1 MASCYRNGKR
11 NDNPE
16 FEGKKQTLIKQ
27 TERNH
32 GLGINYEFIIFYSL
46 SAVSS
51 RLKITLQHHMIQQG
65 NISVSTENIFPIIK
79 KFLYSDHDIFLRE
92 LISNAVDATQKLQT
106 LSRIGDV
113 KGELGDT
120 KIEIELD
127 EAAGTI
133 TVKDKGLGMTA
144 EEINKYINQ
153 VAFSGAKEFVEKYN
167 DKLEQNQIIGH
178 FGLGFYSA
186 FMVASK
192 VEIISKSF
200 TDEAAAKWTCD
211 GSTTYTIEEH
221 ERTERGTDIILYIND
236 ESKEFLE
243 KHRIQG
249 ILNKFCKF
257 LPVEIKFDDKIVN
270 NPKPVWKQKPSELTS
285 EDYEKF
291 YNELYPF
298 SEPPLFWI
306 HLNVEVPF
314 NLNGILYFPKVKP
327 DVEPQRNKIQ
337 LYCNQV
343 FVTDDVKDVVPEFLM
358 LLHGVID
365 SPDIP
370 LNVSRS
376 YLQGDTRVKQVN
388 QYISRKVADKLDE
401 MFRNEREVYENK
413 WESTN
418 LFVKYGMVSDEKFAE
433 KARKFCLLTDI
444 ENKNY
449 TIDEYIE
456 KVKPL
461 QTDKDKKVVL
471 LYTIDATK
479 QHTYIDSIERK
490 GYSVLNLGGVLDN
503 HFVQHL
509 ETKVE
514 NITLKRVDADTIDKL
529 VDKDEQPVS
538 LLSAEEEKTL
548 KEMFESKI
556 ASTTYKVAL
565 KSLGT
570 DDDFIT
576 ITKPE
581 FEQRMKTMSQMGGM
595 SFYGAMPDTYT
606 IQVNTNHS
614 LAARILN
621 HGDENEKASMIMQS
635 IDLAKLSQGILSGKE
650 LTNFIRRSG
659 EMI

>member
-1 MASCYRNGKR
+1 
-11 NDNPE
+11 
-16 FEGKKQTLIKQ
+16 
-27 TERNH
+27 
-32 GLGINYEFIIFYSL
+32 
-46 SAVSS
+46 
-51 RLKITLQHHMIQQG
+51 MIQQG

-113 KGELGDT
+113 KGELGET
-120 KIEIELD
+120 KIEIVLD

-192 VEIISKSF
+192 VEIITKSF
-200 TDEAAAKWTCD
+200 KTDEAAKWSCD
-211 GSTTYTIEEH
+211 GSTTYTIEEDP
-221 ERTERGTDIILYIND
+221 RTDRGTDIILYIND
-236 ESKEFLE
+236 ESKEFLD
-243 KHRIQG
+243 KLKIQN
-249 ILNKFCKF
+249 ILSKFCKF
-257 LPVEIKFDDKIVN
+257 LPVEIEFDGKIIN
-270 NPKPVWKQKPSELTS
+270 NPKPIWKQKPTELTT

-337 LYCNQV
+337 LYSNQV

-376 YLQGDTRVKQVN
+376 YLQGDARVKQVN
-388 QYISRKVADKLDE
+388 QYITRKVADKLDE

-413 WESTN
+413 WESIN
-418 LFVKYGMVSDEKFAE
+418 LFVKYGMISEEKFAE

-444 ENKNY
+444 QDANY
-449 TIDEYIE
+449 TIDEYLE

-461 QTDKDKKVVL
+461 QTDKDKKVVF
-471 LYTIDATK
+471 LYTNDPTK
-479 QHTYIDSIERK
+479 QHAYIVNVERR
-490 GYSVLNLGGVLDN
+490 GYNVLNLNGMLDN

-514 NITLKRVDADTIDKL
+514 NITLKRVDADTLDKL
-529 VDKDEQPVS
+529 VDKDEKPVS
-538 LLSAEEEKTL
+538 LLGEDEEKNL
-548 KEMFESKI
+548 KELFESKI
-556 ASTTYKVAL
+556 ANTAYSVETKAL
-565 KSLGT
+565 NT

-595 SFYGAMPDTYT
+595 SFYGAMPDTYKV
-606 IQVNTNHS
+606 QVNTNHP
-614 LAARILN
+614 LASRVLK
-621 HGDENEKASMIMQS
+621 DTDDDSKAKIIMQS
-635 IDLAKLSQGILSGKE
+635 IDLAKLSQGTLQGEE
-650 LTNFIRRSG
+650 LTNFIKRSV

>member
-1 MASCYRNGKR
+1 
-11 NDNPE
+11 
-16 FEGKKQTLIKQ
+16 
-27 TERNH
+27 
-32 GLGINYEFIIFYSL
+32 
-46 SAVSS
+46 
-51 RLKITLQHHMIQQG
+51 MIQQG

-113 KGELGDT
+113 KGELGET
-120 KIEIELD
+120 KIEIVLD

-192 VEIISKSF
+192 VEIITKSF
-200 TDEAAAKWTCD
+200 KTDEAAKWSCD
-211 GSTTYTIEEH
+211 GSTTYTIEEDP
-221 ERTERGTDIILYIND
+221 RTGRGTDIILYIND
-236 ESKEFLE
+236 ESKEFLD
-243 KHRIQG
+243 KLRIQN
-249 ILNKFCKF
+249 ILSKFCKF
-257 LPVEIKFDDKIVN
+257 LPVEIEFDGKIIN
-270 NPKPVWKQKPSELTS
+270 NPKPIWKQKPTELTT

-337 LYCNQV
+337 LYSNQV

-358 LLHGVID
+358 LLHGIID

-376 YLQGDTRVKQVN
+376 YLQGDARVKQVN
-388 QYISRKVADKLDE
+388 QYITRKVADKLDE

-413 WESTN
+413 WESIN
-418 LFVKYGMVSDEKFAE
+418 LFVKYGMISEEKFAE

-444 ENKNY
+444 QDTNY
-449 TIDEYIE
+449 TIDEYLE

-461 QTDKDKKVVL
+461 QTDKDKKVVF
-471 LYTIDATK
+471 LYTNDPTK
-479 QHTYIDSIERK
+479 QHAYIVNVERR
-490 GYSVLNLGGVLDN
+490 GYNVLNLNGMLDN

-514 NITLKRVDADTIDKL
+514 NITLKRVDADTLDKL
-529 VDKDEQPVS
+529 VDKDEKPVS
-538 LLSAEEEKTL
+538 LLGEDEEKNL
-548 KEMFESKI
+548 KELFESKI
-556 ASTTYKVAL
+556 ANTAYSVETNAL
-565 KSLGT
+565 NT

-595 SFYGAMPDTYT
+595 SFYGAMPDTYKV
-606 IQVNTNHS
+606 QVNTNHP
-614 LAARILN
+614 LASRVLK
-621 HGDENEKASMIMQS
+621 DSDDDSKAKIIMQS
-635 IDLAKLSQGILSGKE
+635 IDLAKL
-650 LTNFIRRSG
+650 
-659 EMI
+659 

>member
-1 MASCYRNGKR
+1 
-11 NDNPE
+11 
-16 FEGKKQTLIKQ
+16 
-27 TERNH
+27 
-32 GLGINYEFIIFYSL
+32 
-46 SAVSS
+46 
-51 RLKITLQHHMIQQG
+51 MIQQG

-113 KGELGDT
+113 KGDIGDI
-120 KIEIELD
+120 KIEVLLD
-127 EAAGTI
+127 EKAGTI
-133 TVKDKGLGMTA
+133 TIKDKGLGMTA

-153 VAFSGAKEFVEKYN
+153 VAFSGAKEFVEKYS
-167 DKLEQNQIIGH
+167 DKLEQNQIIGF

-186 FMVASK
+186 FMVSSK
-192 VEIISKSF
+192 VEIITKSY
-200 TDEAAAKWTCD
+200 TSEQAAKWTCD
-211 GSTTYTIEEH
+211 GSTTYTIEENP
-221 ERTERGTDIILYIND
+221 RTERGTDIILYINE
-236 ESKEFLE
+236 ESKEFLD
-243 KHRIQG
+243 KLRIQN
-249 ILNKFCKF
+249 ILSKFCKF
-257 LPVEIKFDDKIVN
+257 LPVEIEFDGKIIN
-270 NPKPVWKQKPSELTS
+270 NPHPIWKQKPSELKS

-337 LYCNQV
+337 LYSNQV
-343 FVTDDVKDVVPEFLM
+343 FVTDDVKEVVPEFLM

-376 YLQGDTRVKQVN
+376 YLQGDARVKQVN
-388 QYISRKVADKLDE
+388 QYITRKVADKLDE
-401 MFRNEREVYENK
+401 IFRNEREVFESK
-413 WESTN
+413 WESIN
-418 LFVKYGMVSDEKFAE
+418 LFVKYGMISEEKFAE

-471 LYTIDATK
+471 LYTNDPTK
-479 QHTYIDSIERK
+479 QHSYIDNVQRK
-490 GYSVLNLGGVLDN
+490 GYSVLNLNGVLDN

-529 VDKDEQPVS
+529 IDKDEKPVS
-538 LLSAEEEKTL
+538 LLNEEEEKNL
-548 KEMFESKI
+548 KALFESKI
-556 ASTTYKVAL
+556 ANTTYSIETKAL
-565 KSLGT
+565 NS

-595 SFYGAMPDTYT
+595 SFYGALPDTYK
-606 IQVNTNHS
+606 IQVNTNHP
-614 LAARILN
+614 LAARVLKDS
-621 HGDENEKASMIMQS
+621 DEESKAKIIMQS
-635 IDLAKLSQGILSGKE
+635 VDLAKLSQGILQGE
-650 LTNFIRRSG
+650 DLTNFIRRSA
-659 EMI
+659 ELIQKS

>member
-1 MASCYRNGKR
+1 M
-11 NDNPE
+11 
-16 FEGKKQTLIKQ
+16 
-27 TERNH
+27 
-32 GLGINYEFIIFYSL
+32 
-46 SAVSS
+46 V
-51 RLKITLQHHMIQQG
+51 QQG

-120 KIEIELD
+120 KIEILLD
-127 EAAGTI
+127 EKAGTI
-133 TVKDKGLGMTA
+133 TVKDKGVGMTA

-192 VEIISKSF
+192 VEIITKSYK
-200 TDEAAAKWTCD
+200 TDAGAKWTCD
-211 GSTTYTIEEH
+211 GSTTYTIEENP
-221 ERTERGTDIILYIND
+221 RTERGTDIILYIND

-243 KHRIQG
+243 KIRIQN

-257 LPVEIKFDDKIVN
+257 LPVAIEYDGKVVN
-270 NPKPVWKQKPSELTS
+270 NPKPIWKHKPSELKT
-285 EDYEKF
+285 EDYETF
-291 YNELYPF
+291 YNELYPM
-298 SEPPLFWI
+298 SEAPLFWI

-376 YLQGDTRVKQVN
+376 YLQGDARVKQVN
-388 QYISRKVADKLDE
+388 QYITRKVADKLDE
-401 MFRNEREVYENK
+401 MFRNEREVFENK
-413 WESTN
+413 WESIN
-418 LFVKYGMVSDEKFAE
+418 LFVKYGMVSEEKFAE
-433 KARKFCLLTDI
+433 KARKFCLLSDI
-444 ENKNY
+444 EKKNY
-449 TIDEYIE
+449 TIDEYVE

-461 QTDKDKKVVL
+461 QTDKDNKVVL
-471 LYTIDATK
+471 LYTNDAVK
-479 QHTYIDSIERK
+479 QHSYIANVQRK
-490 GYSVLNLGGVLDN
+490 AYSVLNLDGLLDN

-514 NITLKRVDADTIDKL
+514 NIILKRVDADTLDKL
-529 VDKDEQPVS
+529 VDKGEKPVS
-538 LLSAEEEKTL
+538 LLSEDEEKTL
-548 KEMFESKI
+548 KELFATKVSQP
-556 ASTTYKVAL
+556 TYKVETIAL
-565 KSLGT
+565 SQE
-570 DDDFIT
+570 DDFIT

-595 SFYGAMPDTYT
+595 SFFGAMPDTYGVQ
-606 IQVNTNHS
+606 INSNHP
-614 LAARILN
+614 LATRILKDDN
-621 HGDENEKASMIMQS
+621 DDSKSRMIMQS
-635 IDLAKLSQGILSGKE
+635 IDLAKLSQGILTGEE

-659 EMI
+659 EMMK

>member
-1 MASCYRNGKR
+1 
-11 NDNPE
+11 
-16 FEGKKQTLIKQ
+16 
-27 TERNH
+27 
-32 GLGINYEFIIFYSL
+32 
-46 SAVSS
+46 
-51 RLKITLQHHMIQQG
+51 MIQQG

-113 KGELGDT
+113 KGEIGET
-120 KIEIELD
+120 KIEILLD
-127 EAAGTI
+127 EKAETI
-133 TVKDKGLGMTA
+133 TIRDKGLGMTA

-167 DKLEQNQIIGH
+167 DKLDQNQIIGH

-192 VEIISKSF
+192 VEIITKSF
-200 TDEAAAKWTCD
+200 KDEPASKWTCD
-211 GSTTYTIEEH
+211 GSTSYTIEENP
-221 ERTERGTDIILYIND
+221 RTERGTDIILYINED
-236 ESKEFLE
+236 SKEFLE
-243 KHRIQG
+243 TTRIQD

-257 LPVEIKFDDKIVN
+257 LPVEIEYDGKVVN
-270 NPKPVWKQKPSELTS
+270 NPNPIWKKKPSELKT
-285 EDYEKF
+285 EDYENF
-291 YNELYPF
+291 YNELYPY

-306 HLNVEVPF
+306 HLNVELPF
-314 NLNGILYFPKVKP
+314 ILNGILYFPKVKP

-358 LLHGVID
+358 LLHGIID

-376 YLQGDTRVKQVN
+376 YLQGDARVKQVN

-401 MFRNEREVYENK
+401 MFRNERDVYENK
-413 WESTN
+413 WGSIN
-418 LFVKYGMVSDEKFAE
+418 LFVKYGMVSDEKFAD

-444 ENKNY
+444 EDKNF

-461 QTDKDKKVVL
+461 QSDKDNKVVL
-471 LYTIDATK
+471 LYTSDATK
-479 QHTYIDSIERK
+479 QHTYIYNVQRK
-490 GYSVLNLGGVLDN
+490 GYSVLNLGGPLDN
-503 HFVQHL
+503 HFIQHI

-514 NITLKRVDADTIDKL
+514 NITLKRVDADTLNKLIDKGE
-529 VDKDEQPVS
+529 DNVS
-538 LLSAEEEKTL
+538 ILSAEDEIKL
-548 KEMFESKI
+548 KELFESKI
-556 ASTTYKVAL
+556 ANATYKVETKAL
-565 KSLGT
+565 DA
-570 DDDFIT
+570 DDDFVT

-595 SFYGAMPDTYT
+595 SFYGAFPDTYNV
-606 IQVNTNHS
+606 QLNTNHE
-614 LAARILN
+614 LATSILN
-621 HGDENEKASMIMQS
+621 NTNEEEVSKLLMQS
-635 IDLAKLSQGILSGKE
+635 VDLAKLSQGILTGQE
-650 LTNFIRRSG
+650 LTNFIKRSA
-659 EMI
+659 ELLK